1 LRKEVEKEYAMYKF
15 KRFIK
20 QLFTPVSI
28 MMVPH
33 DSKKTINIKVPSIG
47 IGISVILW
55 FIGSIYIIS
64 IAIDAFEYQRM
75 KSTLNYYTAQFTE
88 LKSTIVMLKS
98 AETQFKSLLSRGGK
112 KEILENVDTKTA
124 SSDTGSLDME
134 ALKEQ
139 IKKTAESV
147 ASIQSYLKEQRDI
160 YVSTPRGW
168 PAVGAITSPFGE
180 RNAPFG
186 GGNQFHTGVDISVP
200 SGTPV
205 KATADGVI
213 SYAGWNAGSGNLV
226 VVEHGAG
233 YSTFY
238 AHSSSIPVKVGQ
250 RIKRG
255 DVISYSGST
264 GNSTGPHVHYEVWQQ
279 GRAVNP
285 KGFLEVAH
293 DVSKE
298 KR

>member
-1 LRKEVEKEYAMYKF
+1 MYKF

-20 QLFTPVSI
+20 KLFTPVSI

-47 IGISVILW
+47 IGVSIILW
-55 FIGSIYIIS
+55 FIGSIYVSS
-64 IAIDAFEYQRM
+64 IAIDALEYHRM
-75 KSTLNYYTAQFTE
+75 KSTLNYYTAQFSEMKATM
-88 LKSTIVMLKS
+88 IMLKS

-112 KEILENVDTKTA
+112 KEILENIDTKTTL
-124 SSDTGSLDME
+124 SDTGSLDMD

-147 ASIQSYLKEQRDI
+147 VSIKEYLQEQRDI

-168 PAVGAITSPFGE
+168 PVVGPITSPFGE
-180 RNAPFG
+180 RDAPFG
-186 GGNQFHTGVDISVP
+186 GGRQFHTGIDISVP

-213 SYAGWNAGSGNLV
+213 SFAGWDAGSGNLV
-226 VVEHGAG
+226 VIEHGAG

-238 AHSSSIPVKVGQ
+238 AHNSSIAVKVAQ
-250 RIKRG
+250 QIKRG
-255 DVISYSGST
+255 DVVSYSGST

-279 GRAVNP
+279 GKAVNP

>member
-1 LRKEVEKEYAMYKF
+1 MYKV

-20 QLFTPVSI
+20 KLFTPVSI

-33 DSKKTINIKVPSIG
+33 DSKKTINIKVPSIS
-47 IGISVILW
+47 IGISAILW
-55 FIGSIYIIS
+55 CIGSMYIIS

-88 LKSTIVMLKS
+88 LRPTIVMLKS
-98 AETQFKSLLSRGGK
+98 AETQFNSLLSRGGK
-112 KEILENVDTKTA
+112 KEILENVDPKTA

-134 ALKEQ
+134 TLKEQ

-147 ASIQSYLKEQRDI
+147 ASIRAYLKEQKDI
-160 YVSTPRGW
+160 YISTPSGW
-168 PAVGAITSPFGE
+168 PVVGAITSPFGE
-180 RNAPFG
+180 REAPFG
-186 GGNQFHTGVDISVP
+186 GGNQFHTGIDISVP

-205 KATADGVI
+205 KATADGVV
-213 SYAGWNAGSGNLV
+213 SFAGWNAGSGNLA

-238 AHSSSIPVKVGQ
+238 AHNSSVAVKVGQ

-285 KGFLEVAH
+285 NGFLEVAY

>member
-1 LRKEVEKEYAMYKF
+1 MYKL
-15 KRFIK
+15 RMFIRK
-20 QLFTPVSI
+20 LFTPVSI

-47 IGISVILW
+47 IAVSVVLW
-55 FIGSIYIIS
+55 LIGSVYIIS
-64 IAIDAFEYQRM
+64 IAIDAFEYHRM

-88 LKSTIVMLKS
+88 LKSTMTMLKG
-98 AETQFKSLLSRGGK
+98 AETQLKVLLSRGGK
-112 KEILENVDTKTA
+112 KEILENVDTAMART
-124 SSDTGSLDME
+124 DTGSLDMDV
-134 ALKEQ
+134 LKDQ
-139 IKKTAESV
+139 IRKTTESV
-147 ASIQSYLKEQRDI
+147 SSIRQYLMEQKDI

-168 PAVGAITSPFGE
+168 PVAGVITSPFGE
-180 RNAPFG
+180 REAPLG
-186 GGNQFHTGVDISVP
+186 GGTQFHTGIDISVP
-200 SGTPV
+200 VGTAV
-205 KATADGVI
+205 RATGDGVI
-213 SYAGWNAGSGNLV
+213 SFSGWNAGSGNLV

-238 AHSSSIPVKVGQ
+238 AHNSSVAVKTGQ
-250 RIKRG
+250 LIKRG
-255 DVISYSGST
+255 DIIAYSGST

-285 KGFLEVAH
+285 KGFLEVAQ

>member
-1 LRKEVEKEYAMYKF
+1 MYKF

-20 QLFTPVSI
+20 KLFTPVSI

-47 IGISVILW
+47 IGISIILW
-55 FIGSIYIIS
+55 FIGSIYMIS

-88 LKSTIVMLKS
+88 LKSTMVMLKT
-98 AETQFKSLLSRGGK
+98 AETQFKSILSRGGK
-112 KEILENVDTKTA
+112 TEILEHIDTKTA
-124 SSDTGSLDME
+124 TLDTGSLDME
-134 ALKEQ
+134 ELKEQ

-147 ASIQSYLKEQRDI
+147 ASIQAYLKEQRDI
-160 YVSTPRGW
+160 YVSTPSGW
-168 PAVGAITSPFGE
+168 PVAGAITSPFGE
-180 RNAPFG
+180 RDAPFG
-186 GGNQFHTGVDISVP
+186 GGRQFHTGIDISVP

-213 SYAGWNAGSGNLV
+213 SFAGWNAGSGNLV

-238 AHSSSIPVKVGQ
+238 AHNGSIAVKVGQ

-255 DVISYSGST
+255 DVVSYSGST

-285 KGFLEVAH
+285 KGFLEVAR